1 MIDSRPFPDLR
12 DHVVLAAAIG
22 LATGEASPI
31 AAGAVDVARFSA
43 WLGSAHHGWR
53 SFTAE
58 EIDAAPR
65 PFAIG
70 TPERARLYGVE
81 ARINLPVWSAIL
93 ADAPADVRELLAEAA
108 KLLGR

>member
-1 MIDSRPFPDLR
+1 MSDSRAFPDLR
-12 DHVVLAAAIG
+12 DHVVLAGAIG

-53 SFTAE
+53 SFTAA

-65 PFAIG
+65 PFAIA
-70 TPERARLYGVE
+70 TPDRARLYGVE
-81 ARINLPVWSAIL
+81 ARINLPIWGAVL
-93 ADAPADVRELLAEAA
+93 DDAPTDVRELLSDVV